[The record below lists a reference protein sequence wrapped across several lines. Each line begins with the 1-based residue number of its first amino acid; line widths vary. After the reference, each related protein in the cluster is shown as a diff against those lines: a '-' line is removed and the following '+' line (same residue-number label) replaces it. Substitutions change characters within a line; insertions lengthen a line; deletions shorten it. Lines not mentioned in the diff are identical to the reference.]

1 MSRAHV
7 GASLGH
13 YRIVGHLGSGAMSEV
28 YRALDPALNVEV
40 AVKVISDALVQNL
53 DMMERFR
60 REAQAAAQLAHPNV
74 ARVFYFDF
82 ASEKPFYAMELI
94 RGSSLATVIEQ
105 RQRFTLAQ
113 YLEMFAQAARGLRA
127 ASDRGIIHRDIK
139 PGNLMVGTDGLL
151 KIVDFG
157 LAKLTEDNTL
167 TSTGTMMG
175 TPYYVSPEGIRGES
189 VDLRADVYSLG
200 VTFYHLLTGSPP
212 YEADTAYGVMS
223 QHIGAP
229 VPDALRANPRLPGAL
244 AGLLARMMAKEA
256 RRRPQDYD
264 VILGEIAAIGQ
275 DLGARREDELAWCE
289 QDRTQAFVQ
298 EGRCTLCR
306 APVARRRQHQ
316 VVSVWISGWRGPEAR
331 RRTVDYVSRAID
343 RDAEA
348 VSGMLAH
355 LPFKLAHRIAFEKA
369 RRMQRTFHELGA
381 DVEMRPVEGASAQAQ
396 EERLVFPVAPP
407 PVGAGAS
414 GRREGVRPRGGGPSD
429 APPPLPD
436 RQWALSILVAVLA
449 ALVVVLAIQVWRLS
463 GPRATGG
470 VPGGGAATR
479 AGGEGAGVRGGGGGE
494 DPPAGP
500 RWSPEVRGAVGDGVL
515 AAISPALD
523 QAAEQV
529 DAALSWS
536 HERAVP
542 IVIDASL
549 PLDGSAGRRAFEE
562 QPPAGPV
569 RLPLP
574 GAGEDPGA
582 LLGMARY
589 VYARGAVRAIAGAGR
604 VPPWLETG
612 LALHFEGGPPVEET
626 SGGGTAPVDDGIP
639 LRFWGPAVSTRDPG
653 GAARA
658 RSVAEFLVES
668 SGGEPRLLKL
678 LQALGEGSS
687 LDAALAAS
695 FGLDADEA
703 ERLWRTWESR
713 RGSEGG
719 RGSPLPRAAPLRATR
734 PPPG

>member
-53 DMMERFR
+53 DMMERFK

-82 ASEKPFYAMELI
+82 TIEKPFYAMELI
-94 RGSSLATVIEQ
+94 RGCSLATVIEQ
-105 RQRFTLAQ
+105 RQRLTMAQ
-113 YLEMFAQAARGLRA
+113 YLELFAQAARGLRA
-127 ASDRGIIHRDIK
+127 ASARGIIHRDIK

-175 TPYYVSPEGIRGES
+175 TPYYVSPEGIRGEA

-229 VPDALRANPRLPGAL
+229 VPDALRANPRLPGPL
-244 AGLLARMMAKEA
+244 AGLLARMMAKEP

-264 VILGEIAAIGQ
+264 AILGEIGDIGQ
-275 DLGARREDELAWCE
+275 DLGPRREDELAWCE
-289 QDRTQAFVQ
+289 QDRTQVFVQ

-306 APVARRRQHQ
+306 TPVARRRQHQ
-316 VVSVWISGWRGPEAR
+316 VVNVWISAWRGPEAR

-343 RDAEA
+343 RDAGA
-348 VSGMLAH
+348 VGGMLAH
-355 LPFKLAHRIAFEKA
+355 LPFKLAHRVAFDKA

-381 DVEMRPVEGASAQAQ
+381 DVEVRPVEGASAQAQ

-414 GRREGVRPRGGGPSD
+414 GRREGVRPRGGGPPD
-429 APPPLPD
+429 ASPSLAE

-449 ALVVVLAIQVWRLS
+449 ALVVVLAVQVWRLS
-463 GPRATGG
+463 GSRGTGG
-470 VPGGGAATR
+470 VPGGGEGLG
-479 AGGEGAGVRGGGGGE
+479 AGREGAGLGSGATGE

-500 RWSPEVRGAVGDGVL
+500 RWTAEVRGDVGEQAL
-515 AAISPALD
+515 AAVAPALD
-523 QAAEQV
+523 RAAEQV
-529 DAALSWS
+529 DAALSWR
-536 HERAVP
+536 HERPVP
-542 IVIDASL
+542 II
-549 PLDGSAGRRAFEE
+549 LDGSPAGPPGGRPFDE
-562 QPPAGPV
+562 QPPSGPV
-569 RLPLP
+569 RLPFPVAGDGSLTLP
-574 GAGEDPGA
+574 A
-582 LLGMARY
+582 MARY
-589 VYARGAVRAIAGAGR
+589 VYARGAVRAIAGAGQI
-604 VPPWLETG
+604 PPWLETG
-612 LALHFEGGPPVEET
+612 VALHFEGAPVE
-626 SGGGTAPVDDGIP
+626 GGAGVGTPTGGDGIP
-639 LRFWGPAVSTRDPG
+639 LRFWGPAVPARDPG

-668 SGGEPRLLKL
+668 SAGEPRLLRL
-678 LQALGEGSS
+678 LQALGAGSS
-687 LDAALAAS
+687 LDEALGAS
-695 FGLDADEA
+695 YGIGAEEL

-713 RGSEGG
+713 RGSEGE
-719 RGSPLPRAAPLRATR
+719 RGSPLPGAPPPVATR
-734 PPPG
+734 PSPG